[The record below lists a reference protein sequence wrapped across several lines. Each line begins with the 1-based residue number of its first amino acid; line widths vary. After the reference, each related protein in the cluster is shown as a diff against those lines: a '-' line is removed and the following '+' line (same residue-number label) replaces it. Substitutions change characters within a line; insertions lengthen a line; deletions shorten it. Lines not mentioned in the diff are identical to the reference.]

1 MNTEWTFSQRLALLL
16 GSGGIIAGVY
26 LGMKY
31 IFPIVSPFVIAYLIA
46 LAIERPVNALAK
58 RFRGRKMLAST
69 IIMVVLT
76 AVVLAGAGYL
86 ACLGI
91 AEIKALIKN
100 FDYYMIVVR
109 QTAARVCLD
118 MDGWFGLAD
127 GCCMEFLCRCAEH
140 FVAVF
145 TDGGGTQVVGKVVS
159 VSLPFIIKIVAVVGA
174 VIVSLMS
181 VVYLSNLLERVRKWR
196 RESIFYREAAVVTD
210 SLRRL
215 MNVYFKVQLIIMAIN
230 ATLCVIGLMI
240 IKNPYAVVIGILI
253 GLIDAL
259 PIFGTGTV
267 LLPWA
272 LFLLLTKNYMG
283 AAVLTSVYLITYFVR
298 EIMESKCMGDR
309 MGIAPFTMLMVIFI
323 GLMVYGIMGF
333 ILGPVSYCIIKALIV
348 YLKTVIERGKLS
360 DI

>member
-1 MNTEWTFSQRLALLL
+1 METEWTFRQRMILIL
-16 GSGGIIAGVY
+16 GSGAIIAAVY

-58 RFRGRKMLAST
+58 KLGGRKVLAST
-69 IIMVVLT
+69 ILMVLLT
-76 AVVLAGAGYL
+76 ALLLTGVGYL
-86 ACLGI
+86 VCLGI
-91 AEIKALIKN
+91 GEIKALVRN

-109 QTAARVCLD
+109 QTAARICLNI
-118 MDGWFGLAD
+118 DGWFGLVD
-127 GCCMEFLCRCAEH
+127 GCCMEFLCRCAER
-140 FVAVF
+140 FVAAF
-145 TDGGGTQVVGKVVS
+145 TNDGGSQVMGQVMR
-159 VSLPFIIKIVAVVGA
+159 VSLPVVIKIIAVTGA

-181 VVYLSNLLERVRKWR
+181 VVYLSNLLERIRIWR
-196 RESIFYREAAVVTD
+196 RETIFYREAAVVTD

-215 MNVYFKVQLIIMAIN
+215 LNVYFKVQLIIMLIN
-230 ATLCVIGLMI
+230 ATLCVAGLML

-272 LFLLLTKNYMG
+272 LFLLIAKNYTG
-283 AAVLTSVYLITYFVR
+283 AAVLISVYLITYFVR

-333 ILGPVSYCIIKALIV
+333 ILGPVSYCIIKALIL
-348 YLKTVIERGKLS
+348 YLKTVLERGKLS
-360 DI
+360 SI